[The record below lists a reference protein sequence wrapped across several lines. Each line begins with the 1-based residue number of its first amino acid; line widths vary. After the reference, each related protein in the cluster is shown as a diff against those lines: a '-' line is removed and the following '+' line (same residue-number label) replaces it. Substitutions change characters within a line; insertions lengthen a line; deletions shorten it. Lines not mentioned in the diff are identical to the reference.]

1 QAIFSSRSKSIEGPT
16 AHGRP
21 DPIRLRMLGILLFSS
36 LFAFSHGRERTNGR
50 GAQFANEDPNSRFIC
65 EGLLADHAACQCNE
79 AEGDVSC
86 INAQF
91 VDTSIFGSLGSYYKG
106 LNRITFHGNNFQDL
120 PSGSLFGSSASS
132 YSNLDTLNISAN
144 YIVNLH
150 SDALEGLRNLRTL
163 DMSNNEIVLH
173 EGDTGFLQHTPKLN
187 DLMLRRAFTMTS
199 NRSTQF
205 DMMMKMFEKAKLEKL
220 EVLDLSYNFL
230 SSIPFDL
237 PCPFPKLV
245 RLDLRQNF
253 LTNFAVNESCLAN
266 IRTIDLSR
274 NQIHTLDA
282 PFRQLASNLRDE
294 TLILKNSF
302 YCDCKSA
309 DWIRWL
315 RSTRVVREK
324 GNLIC
329 DRASPSIYKGTRLV
343 EVPIDKLDCSI
354 DIWNDNSSS
363 SLSFIVTVALVLI
376 GLLQ

>member
-1 QAIFSSRSKSIEGPT
+1 QAIFSSGSIFTEGPT
-16 AHGRP
+16 TNGRP
-21 DPIRLRMLGILLFSS
+21 DSIRLRMLGSLLIFSS
-36 LFAFSHGRERTNGR
+36 LLLISHGRERNNGR
-50 GAQFANEDPNSRFIC
+50 QQFASEDPNSRFIC
-65 EGLLADHAACQCNE
+65 EGQLAEYAACQCNE

-91 VDTSIFGSLGSYYKG
+91 VDTSIFASLESYYKG

-120 PSGSLFGSSASS
+120 PSGSLFGSSSSS

-150 SDALEGLRNLRTL
+150 SNALQGLRNLKTL
-163 DMSNNEIVLH
+163 DLSNNEIVLL
-173 EGDTGFLQHTPKLN
+173 ESDIGFLQNTPKLTE
-187 DLMLRRAFTMTS
+187 LMLRRAFTMTS
-199 NRSTQF
+199 NRSSQF

-237 PCPFPKLV
+237 PCPFPKLT

-253 LTNFAVNESCLAN
+253 LTNFVVNETCLAN

-274 NQIHTLDA
+274 NQIHSLDA
-282 PFRQLASNLRDE
+282 PFRQLANNLKDE
-294 TLILKNSF
+294 SLILKNSF
-302 YCDCKSA
+302 YCDCKSGE
-309 DWIRWL
+309 WIQWL

-324 GNLIC
+324 SSLIC
-329 DRASPSIYKGTRLV
+329 DRASPSTYKGTRLV

-354 DIWNDNSSS
+354 DVWNDNPASSYS
-363 SLSFIVTVALVLI
+363 IILSILIVSI
-376 GLLQ
+376 QLLR